1 MDNHLAE
8 NLELKHLTKVD
19 PLIHVP
25 ARLAILTY
33 LFVVDSIDFV
43 LLKRVTDFSWG
54 NLSAHLSK
62 LEEAG
67 YVTMEKTFQEKKPH
81 TLIYL
86 SDQGRKAFRE
96 YKEDLQQV
104 LNSLPD

>member
-1 MDNHLAE
+1 MTIHPME
-8 NLELKHLTKVD
+8 NLGLKQLTKID

-25 ARLAILTY
+25 SRLTILTY

-43 LLKRVTDFSWG
+43 LLKRVTEFSWG
-54 NLSAHLSK
+54 NLSTHLSK

-67 YVTMEKTFQEKKPH
+67 YVTMEKTFQDKKPH

-86 SDQGRKAFRE
+86 SDQGREAFRK
-96 YKEDLQQV
+96 YKENLQKV

>member
-1 MDNHLAE
+1 MDNQPEE
-8 NLELKHLTKVD
+8 NLRLKHLVNVD

-33 LFVVDSIDFV
+33 LYVVDSIDFV
-43 LLKRVTDFSWG
+43 LLKRVTEFSWG

-67 YVTMEKTFQEKKPH
+67 YVTMKKTFQDKKPH
-81 TLIYL
+81 TLICL
-86 SDQGRKAFRE
+86 SDQGREAFRE
-96 YKEDLQQV
+96 YKDNLQQV